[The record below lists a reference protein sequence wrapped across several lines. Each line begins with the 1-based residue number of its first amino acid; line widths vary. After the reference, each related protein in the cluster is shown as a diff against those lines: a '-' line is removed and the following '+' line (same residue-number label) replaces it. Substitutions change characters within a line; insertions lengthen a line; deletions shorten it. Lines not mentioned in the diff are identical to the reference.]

1 MEEVLELFELPRTLG
16 DFEGSPVVIGAG
28 KYGPYVLHEKKYTSL
43 PEGVDPMA
51 ITLPEAIELVKKR
64 REEDERK
71 HIKRFE
77 EEPGMEILNGKFG
90 PYISYGKKNY
100 GLPKELQAKAAELTY
115 EQCVEI
121 INNAPATKGYRRKR

>member
-1 MEEVLELFELPRTLG
+1 M
-16 DFEGSPVVIGAG
+16 
-28 KYGPYVLHEKKYTSL
+28 

-77 EEPGMEILNGKFG
+77 EEPDMEILNGKFG